1 MTAQG
6 RKKKSTTRPKQARP
20 DPGQGTSG
28 TKRRATDQS
37 LQAERE
43 KADLAGV
50 EKLTTLEQEADQIV
64 QVARARADE
73 VVRVARDD
81 ADSLAGDPLS
91 TDAKSRVQRQR
102 ARENLAL
109 GRERGHADS
118 VLQREREARKGYLA
132 DFLAIERDATNQKL
146 MDERAHSDGSIA
158 TRDHFLE
165 AVSHDL
171 RSLLSSLALNAE
183 LLGLIALEGEAG
195 DRVRE
200 YAGRARR
207 ATTQMNRLINDLL
220 DVVSIEAG
228 GLAVIPERVEVATIL
243 QDTADLFQGIAAA
256 AHITLDV
263 QAPKLPLHAELD
275 EGRITQVLANL
286 ISNAIKFTPANGR
299 VSIRAQ
305 RLGKEILFT
314 VSDTGIGIPK
324 DELQSVFRR
333 LRQVRADRRG
343 LGLGL
348 YISQSLVEAH
358 GGRMW
363 AESEIA
369 RGSVFHF
376 ALPAE
381 ILP

>member
-6 RKKKSTTRPKQARP
+6 SKKQSRP
-20 DPGQGTSG
+20 DPEHKASG
-28 TKRRATDQS
+28 TKRSATDES
-37 LQAERE
+37 LRAERE
-43 KADLAGV
+43 KADQAGV
-50 EKLTTLEQEADQIV
+50 EKLSALEQEADQIV

-81 ADSLAGDPLS
+81 ADRLTAVDPLS
-91 TDAKSRVQRQR
+91 SDAKSNVQNQR

-109 GRERGHADS
+109 GRERERADS
-118 VLQREREARKGYLA
+118 ALQLEREARKVYLA

-146 MDERAHSDGSIA
+146 MDERAHSDSSIS

-171 RSLLSSLALNAE
+171 RALLSSLALNAE
-183 LLGLIALEGEAG
+183 LLGMIALEGEAG

-200 YAGRARR
+200 HAGRGRR

-228 GLAVIPERVEVATIL
+228 RLAVLPERVEVATIL
-243 QDTADLFQGIAAA
+243 QNTADLFKAIAAA
-256 AHITLDV
+256 AHVTLEV
-263 QAPKLPLHAELD
+263 QAPKLPLHADLD

-299 VSIRAQ
+299 VSIRAEQ
-305 RLGKEILFT
+305 SGKEILFT
-314 VSDTGIGIPK
+314 VSDTGVGIPK
-324 DELQSVFRR
+324 DELQNVFGR

-363 AESEIA
+363 AESEVA

-376 ALPAE
+376 VLPAE